1 MKINKEIPTA
11 LDEQVIWVPKQ
22 KQPEMILNVN
32 SLASYSFTVDIVLKK
47 MEKQLVSTLDSL
59 REFQS
64 FNDDKI

>member
-11 LDEQVIWVPKQ
+11 LDEQIIWVPKQ

-32 SLASYSFTVDIVLKK
+32 SLTSCSFTIDMVL
-47 MEKQLVSTLDSL
+47 EKIETQIVSTLDSL
-59 REFQS
+59 RESQS

>member
-22 KQPEMILNVN
+22 EQPEMILNVN

-47 MEKQLVSTLDSL
+47 MEKQIVSTLDSL